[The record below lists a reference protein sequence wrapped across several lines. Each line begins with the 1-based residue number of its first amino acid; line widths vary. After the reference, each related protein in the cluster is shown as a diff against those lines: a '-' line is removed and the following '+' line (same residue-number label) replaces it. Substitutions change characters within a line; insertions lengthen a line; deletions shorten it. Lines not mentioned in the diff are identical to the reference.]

1 MGLPQFFV
9 LGAST
14 LRSIVIERPRTVA
27 QLQAIHGIGAEK
39 AAKFG
44 ASIVEMCNA

>member
-27 QLQAIHGIGAEK
+27 QLQTIHGIGAEK

-44 ASIVEMCNA
+44 AGIVELCNA

>member
-14 LRSIVIERPRTVA
+14 LRSIVLRRPRTIA
-27 QLQAIHGIGAEK
+27 QLQTITGIGPDKAE
-39 AAKFG
+39 KFG
-44 ASIVEMCNA
+44 ASIVGICTA